1 MNAQRT
7 TASTLYDRIEARKQE
22 RRFIVKQRKSAQ
34 YYHGRRSAA
43 RWFWQEESRW
53 ATSYALREAK
63 QEIQRRQQEVPQSAY
78 SVGWLE
84 QLKEI
89 VSDRETKKEGYFNSL
104 LTS

>member
-7 TASTLYDRIEARKQE
+7 TASTLYDRMEARKQE

-63 QEIQRRQQEVPQSAY
+63 QEIQRRQQEASLSAY
-78 SVGWLE
+78 GLGWLE
-84 QLKEI
+84 QLQEI
-89 VSDRETKKEGYFNSL
+89 VADREVKKVVYYVSL
-104 LTS
+104 QTN